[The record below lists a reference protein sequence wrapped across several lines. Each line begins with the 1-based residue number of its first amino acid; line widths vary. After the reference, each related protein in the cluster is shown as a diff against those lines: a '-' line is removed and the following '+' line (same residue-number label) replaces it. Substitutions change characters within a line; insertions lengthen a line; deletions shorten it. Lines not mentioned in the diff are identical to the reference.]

1 MNQNELK
8 KQVGQCAA
16 QYVKDGMI
24 VGLGTGS
31 TAEFLIDALGERVNN
46 EGLQIIGVP
55 TSDRTR
61 EHAQSLGIVIKTV
74 DEVDHID
81 LTIDGADEIDENFQG
96 IKGGGA
102 AHLWE
107 KIVAINSDK
116 NIWIVDSSK
125 MVKSFKAFPLP
136 IEVVPFG
143 STHVINRLV
152 AAGFNPKLRRDEN
165 GQPKLTH
172 FHNYII
178 DLYFEDTLKN
188 PHALAD
194 QLINMVGVIEHG
206 LFLDLVNTVIIGYPD
221 GPKIIENIR

>member
-1 MNQNELK
+1 MDQNELK
-8 KQVGQCAA
+8 KQVGERAA
-16 QYVKDGMI
+16 EYVKDGMI

-31 TAEFLIDALGERVNN
+31 TAEFLIAALGERVKN
-46 EGLQIIGVP
+46 EGLNIIGVP

-61 EHAQSLGIVIKTV
+61 QQAESLGITVKNV

-107 KIVAINSDK
+107 KIVAINSDR

-125 MVKSFKAFPLP
+125 MVKAFSAFPLP
-136 IEVVPFG
+136 LEVVPFG
-143 STHVINRLV
+143 STHVMNRLI
-152 AAGFNPKLRRDEN
+152 ADGFNPKLRRDEN
-165 GQPKLTH
+165 GKPKLTH

-178 DLYFEDTLKN
+178 DLYFEDTVN
-188 PHALAD
+188 DPHALAD
-194 QLINMVGVIEHG
+194 KLINMVGVIEHG
-206 LFLDLVNTVIIGYPD
+206 LFLDLVNTVIIGRPD
-221 GPKIIENIR
+221 GPEIIENIR